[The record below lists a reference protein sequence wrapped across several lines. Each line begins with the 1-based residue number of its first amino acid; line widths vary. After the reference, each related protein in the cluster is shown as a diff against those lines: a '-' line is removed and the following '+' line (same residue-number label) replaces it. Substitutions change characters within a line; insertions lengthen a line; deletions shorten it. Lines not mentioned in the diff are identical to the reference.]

1 MRIWIVAA
9 LLAFGIDRAS
19 AAPPPEI
26 ETLCAGNPAYAP
38 GIMRSIVE
46 SELAKDHDPSLDAA
60 PPDKIAEDAEAQ
72 GISECAADLRRDPAT
87 FGTLKGLKGA
97 DITVGWDAYNTTC
110 ADRAASKGDCI
121 RNEVGAQHAL
131 RHMSQADD
139 PPGVRALVQTCEL
152 VMQTNP
158 AMTEWRQCVDIGLAV
173 HAPIKAAQKCRVSVS
188 WHTAKSGAEAG
199 RIVAGCLRSG

>member
-1 MRIWIVAA
+1 MRCLIFLA
-9 LLAFGIDRAS
+9 LLAFGFARAQ

-26 ETLCAGNPAYAP
+26 EVLCAGNPAYAP

-46 SELAKDHDPSLDAA
+46 GELQKDHDPSLDAA
-60 PPDKIAEDAEAQ
+60 PPDKIAEQAAAQ
-72 GISECAADLRRDPAT
+72 GIGECAADLRHDPAT
-87 FGTLKGLKGA
+87 FGTLKALKGA
-97 DITVGWDAYNTTC
+97 EITVGWDAYNTTC

-121 RNEVGAQHAL
+121 RNEVSAQHAL

-139 PPGVRALVQTCEL
+139 PPGVRTLVQTCEL

-158 AMTEWRQCVDIGLAV
+158 AMTDWRQCVDIGLAV

-199 RIVAGCLRSG
+199 RIVSNCLKGG